1 MNRYILL
8 YKPYDV
14 ICQFSPNGNNSP
26 TLKDYVSV
34 SGVYPVGRLDQDS
47 EGLLLLTDNGIV
59 QHCLSHPKF
68 GHPKTYLVQ
77 VEGIPDENS
86 LDQLR
91 RGGILLQGYRTRPA
105 RIKILTQEPLLPPRN
120 PPIRYRKSVP
130 TSWLEMTL
138 TEGKN
143 RQVRRMSAHIGF
155 PTLRLVR
162 ISINLEYL
170 SLSIEGLNP
179 GQWRELSQEEIPILE
194 SLQYQNSLK
203 RTISKLT

>member
-1 MNRYILL
+1 MYRYILL
-8 YKPYDV
+8 YKPYNV

-47 EGLLLLTDNGIV
+47 EGLVLLTDNGIV
-59 QHCLSHPKF
+59 QNRLSHPKF

-91 RGGILLQGYRTRPA
+91 RGGVLIQGYRTQPA
-105 RIKILTQEPLLPPRN
+105 RIKILAQEPVLPPRN

-179 GQWRELSQEEIPILE
+179 GQWRELSQEESPILE
-194 SLQYQNSLK
+194 SLQY
-203 RTISKLT
+203 